1 MRIYFLLM
9 PRHFAM
15 IGSTK
20 ELPMNEI
27 FFLVDEAPEGGYA
40 AKALGESIFT
50 EADTLDELHANV
62 RDAVRCHF
70 EEGKAPKMIRL
81 HFVHEEVLGIRSCRV
96 TSPGMN

>member
-1 MRIYFLLM
+1 
-9 PRHFAM
+9 
-15 IGSTK
+15 
-20 ELPMNEI
+20 MNEI

-70 EEGKAPKMIRL
+70 EEGKAPKRWGSSSSSKGQSKS
-81 HFVHEEVLGIRSCRV
+81 VL
-96 TSPGMN
+96 